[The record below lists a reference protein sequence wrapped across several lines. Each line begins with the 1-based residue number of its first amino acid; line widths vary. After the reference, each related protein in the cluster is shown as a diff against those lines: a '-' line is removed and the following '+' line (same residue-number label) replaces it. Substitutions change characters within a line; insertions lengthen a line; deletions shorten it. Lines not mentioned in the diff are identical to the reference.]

1 MTANIP
7 QMPTT
12 PTAPTAPTAPVAAA
26 PAAAPAPGP
35 APFSLSGADATGGR
49 IENIGNFHGS
59 FWLRVKD
66 FSLRK
71 KRNGVEHIV
80 EVPVEIVNS
89 LDPTSTVSTGATMAI
104 MLWEKLDYSQMF
116 KDQVASLLC
125 GLYGAD
131 STANNDYDAMLAQ
144 VMSAENPTVGNY
156 IKVDVI
162 HSPAVDKT
170 GAPKLGKDGQPLT
183 NRKYRYNGLCTADEI
198 ASIS

>member
-1 MTANIP
+1 MTNIP
-7 QMPTT
+7 QMPSV
-12 PTAPTAPTAPVAAA
+12 PTAPTAAPAPAPMAA
-26 PAAAPAPGP
+26 PTPGP

-59 FWLRVKD
+59 YWLRVKD
-66 FSLRK
+66 FNLRK

-80 EVPVEIVNS
+80 QVDVEIVNS
-89 LDPTSTVSTGATMAI
+89 LDPTSSASAGATMAI
-104 MLWEKLDYSQMF
+104 MLWEKLDYQAMF
-116 KDQVASLLC
+116 KDQVAALLC

-131 STANNDYDAMLAQ
+131 VTANNDYDAMLAQ
-144 VMSAENPTVGNY
+144 VMSADNPTVGNL
-156 IKVDVI
+156 IKLDVV
-162 HSPAVDKT
+162 HTPAVDKT